1 MDPTPEHPNTPDK
14 PVELG
19 KPAGSEQLQPGQQA
33 VPDPTMVAWSPG
45 QPYGADPGQ
54 QSVPGQPAWGQQ
66 GVPGQQGWGQPAAD
80 QQAWGQQSAP
90 GQQAWGQP
98 DPQGTGG
105 QWPQPEGAAPYGA
118 QPSYQGAAPYP
129 GDPAYGTSYPQPAP
143 YPGAPGYP
151 AAPYPGPPQG
161 TNGFA
166 IAALITGLLG
176 MCLLSVPFGVIGLS
190 QIKDRN
196 QQGKGLA
203 ITGLV
208 LTAVWAVVGVVLFAV
223 GVTNTKDTDTDSFS
237 PPSVN
242 FTPPSVNFSTPSLPT
257 TTASPGGYTLLRNL
271 KDGDCVNGVH
281 RKTSISGATVTS
293 CSGPH
298 DAEVFLNFSL
308 PNWTGDQQS
317 KDFAETKCAEVFDRI
332 DAKKAGLSYLYYRP
346 HSQSE
351 WNSDPTVQCI
361 AINDDETKLTSKLPR

>member
-1 MDPTPEHPNTPDK
+1 MDPNPPEHPNTPGPDK

-19 KPAGSEQLQPGQQA
+19 KPLEPGQRPPA
-33 VPDPTMVAWSPG
+33 DPTVVAWPSG
-45 QPYGADPGQ
+45 QHQNVDPT
-54 QSVPGQPAWGQQ
+54 QQ
-66 GVPGQQGWGQPAAD
+66 GVPGRQGWGQPADQQQWGQPAAGPQGWGQPAD
-80 QQAWGQQSAP
+80 QQS
-90 GQQAWGQP
+90 WGQP
-98 DPQGTGG
+98 AQPNTGG
-105 QWPQPEGAAPYGA
+105 QWPNQPDPGAPYGA

-129 GDPAYGTSYPQPAP
+129 GYPENPAYGQPYPQPGP
-143 YPGAPGYP
+143 YSGTPGYP
-151 AAPYPGPPQG
+151 AAPYSGPPQG

-176 MCLLSVPFGVIGLS
+176 MCLLSVPFGVIALS

-203 ITGLV
+203 ITGLA
-208 LTAVWAVVGVVLFAV
+208 LTGVWAVVGVVIFAV
-223 GVTNTKDTDTDSFS
+223 GVSGSKDSSTDSYS

-242 FTPPSVNFSTPSLPT
+242 FTPPSINFSTPSLPT
-257 TTASPGGYTLLRNL
+257 TTASSGGYTLLRNL

-281 RKTSISGATVTS
+281 RKTSISGATVTP

-308 PNWTGDQQS
+308 PSWTGDQQS
-317 KDFAETKCAEVFDRI
+317 KDYAETKCSEVFDRI
-332 DAKKAGLSYLYYRP
+332 DAKTSGLSYLYYRP

-351 WNSDPTVQCI
+351 WSTDPTVQCV
-361 AINDDETKLTSKLPR
+361 AINDNETQLTGKLPR